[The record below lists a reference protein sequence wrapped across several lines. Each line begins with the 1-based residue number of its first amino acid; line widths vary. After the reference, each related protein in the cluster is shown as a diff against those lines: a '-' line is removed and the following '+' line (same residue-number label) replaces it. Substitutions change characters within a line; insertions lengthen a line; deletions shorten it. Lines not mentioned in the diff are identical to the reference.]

1 MELSI
6 SASIVL
12 LTRIEYIRIPF
23 FVLTSILINADP
35 FLQFLMSEFQA
46 YLQLGFNHITDSLGY
61 DHILF
66 IMALCTVYT
75 LIDWKKVIILV
86 TAFTIGH
93 SITLALATLGFMKV
107 NPDLIELLIPITI
120 VITASLNFFYVV
132 VPKSSFSQN
141 EKSSKI
147 RYPLAL
153 FFGLIH
159 GLGFSNYLRTLLGKE
174 AEIFNPLL
182 GFNIGLELGQL
193 IIVFVILSIAFVMIE
208 ILRVQRLSW
217 IHILSGIIVGM
228 SLSLIINNE
237 FLHNLL
243 T

>member
-1 MELSI
+1 
-6 SASIVL
+6 
-12 LTRIEYIRIPF
+12 
-23 FVLTSILINADP
+23 
-35 FLQFLMSEFQA
+35 MSEFQA
-46 YLQLGFNHITDSLGY
+46 YLQLGFSHITDSLGY

-93 SITLALATLGFMKV
+93 SITLALATMGFVNV
-107 NPDLIELLIPITI
+107 NPDWIELLIPVTI
-120 VITASLNFFYVV
+120 VITASLNFFYKVQ
-132 VPKSSFSQN
+132 KAGLASS
-141 EKSSKI
+141 EKASNI

-182 GFNIGLELGQL
+182 GFNVGLELGQL
-193 IIVFVILSIAFVMIE
+193 IIVFIILSIAFVVIE

-237 FLHNLL
+237 FLQSLL
-243 T
+243 S

>member
-1 MELSI
+1 
-6 SASIVL
+6 
-12 LTRIEYIRIPF
+12 
-23 FVLTSILINADP
+23 
-35 FLQFLMSEFQA
+35 MSEFQA

-75 LIDWKKVIILV
+75 LIDWKKVIVLV

-93 SITLALATLGFMKV
+93 SITLALATLGMVRV
-107 NPDLIELLIPITI
+107 NPDWIELLIPVTI
-120 VITASLNFFYVV
+120 IITASLNFFYKVQ
-132 VPKSSFSQN
+132 KASLEQR
-141 EKSSKI
+141 EKASNI

-159 GLGFSNYLRTLLGKE
+159 GLGFSNYLRSLLGKE
-174 AEIFNPLL
+174 ADIVNPLL

-193 IIVFVILSIAFVMIE
+193 IIVFIILSIAFVMIE
-208 ILRVQRLSW
+208 LLRVQRISW

-228 SLSLIINNE
+228 SISLIINNE
-237 FLHNLL
+237 FLQSLL

>member
-1 MELSI
+1 
-6 SASIVL
+6 
-12 LTRIEYIRIPF
+12 
-23 FVLTSILINADP
+23 
-35 FLQFLMSEFQA
+35 MSEFQA
-46 YLQLGFNHITDSLGY
+46 YLQLGFNHITDSYGY

-93 SITLALATLGFMKV
+93 SITLALATLGWV
-107 NPDLIELLIPITI
+107 RINPDWIELLIPVTI
-120 VITASLNFFYVV
+120 VITAALNFAYK
-132 VPKSSFSQN
+132 VPKVSFGIG
-141 EKSSKI
+141 EKSSNI

-159 GLGFSNYLRTLLGKE
+159 GLGFSNYLRTLLGGE
-174 AEIFNPLL
+174 ASILNPLL

-193 IIVFVILSIAFVMIE
+193 IIVFIILSIAFVVIE
-208 ILRVQRLSW
+208 ILRVQRISW
-217 IHILSGIIVGM
+217 IHIVSGIIVGM

-237 FLHNLL
+237 FLQGLL
-243 T
+243 S